1 LIGVAMSLSVTGFS
15 PSLSSTVSRRVPA
28 DVVFAAIFGAV
39 IFASVLWLP
48 VVLRDADT
56 LWHITTGDWILA
68 HGAVPTVDTFS
79 FSAAGRPW
87 MAQEWLSEV
96 ILALA
101 YRYAGWNG
109 LMVLT
114 AAAAG
119 GTIGIIAIYV
129 RRHMRTDIAMM
140 LVLLAAACGGP
151 SLLARPHLI
160 ALPIL
165 ALWTMALVSARA
177 RGTAP
182 SLLLLPLMTVWA
194 NLHGGFLAGLVLA
207 GALSVEAVFDP
218 ACRPG
223 ASIRSWGIFT
233 LGAVVAAVITP
244 HGIDTLLFPFRL
256 MSMKNLYSI
265 QEWKPIDLSHLTGMT
280 VSILVALYIGLT
292 GMVRLPRFRVL
303 LVTGLI
309 FLTFQHVRNA
319 QVFGVMAPLLI
330 ANGFGPTRPLMTAEW
345 VMGGVTV
352 LAAIISLFAR
362 IGFPLDRIDDGSY
375 ATAALASLP
384 ADLRDKPVLNEY
396 GFGGLMIFSGIKPFI
411 DGRADLY
418 GDKGMETYLSI
429 VHAKADVLDDVLC
442 RYHIAW
448 TMFGPDTVV
457 PALMDRTPGWHRLY
471 SDKLAVIHVRDAK
484 AETAPCR
491 DQAAD

>member
-1 LIGVAMSLSVTGFS
+1 MSLSFAGLSPARTDAGFR
-15 PSLSSTVSRRVPA
+15 LVSIE
-28 DVVFAAIFGAV
+28 VVFALFFGAA

-48 VVLRDADT
+48 AVLGDADT

-68 HGAVPTVDTFS
+68 HWAVPTVDTFS
-79 FSAAGRPW
+79 FTAVGRPW
-87 MAQEWLSEV
+87 VAHEWLSEV

-101 YRYAGWNG
+101 YRAAGWNG

-119 GTIGIIAIYV
+119 GTIGIVALYV
-129 RRHMRTDIAMM
+129 RRHMRIDIAVM
-140 LVLLAAACGGP
+140 LVLLAAACGEP

-160 ALPIL
+160 ALPVL
-165 ALWTMALVSARA
+165 TLWTMALVSARA
-177 RGTAP
+177 RGAAP
-182 SLLLLPLMTVWA
+182 SLLLLPLMTIWA
-194 NLHGGFLAGLVLA
+194 NLHGGFLVGLVLA
-207 GALSVEAVFDP
+207 GALAVEAVFDP

-223 ASIRSWGIFT
+223 DSIRSWGIFI

-244 HGIDTLLFPFRL
+244 HGIDGLLFPFRL

-265 QEWKPIDLSHLTGMT
+265 QEWRPIDLSHLTGMT
-280 VSILVALYIGLT
+280 GSILVALYLGLT

-303 LVTGLI
+303 LVTGLV
-309 FLTFQHVRNA
+309 FVTLQHVRNA

-330 ANGFGPTRPLMTAEW
+330 ANGLGPTRPAMTPEW
-345 VMGGVTV
+345 VLGG
-352 LAAIISLFAR
+352 LAGLVAVISLFIR
-362 IGFPLDRIDDGSY
+362 IGFPLQRIDEGSY
-375 ATAALASLP
+375 ATAALASVP
-384 ADLRDKPVLNEY
+384 EELRGKPVLNEY

-429 VHAKADVLDDVLC
+429 VRAKGDVLDDVLC

-471 SDKLAVIHVRDAK
+471 SDKLAVIHVRDAD
-484 AETAPCR
+484 ASNAPCR
-491 DQAAD
+491 DRVAN